1 MVFNA
6 TFNIISLIKL
16 YVKSIFVLTHLPKYH
31 MTPGQIKLDRISEN
45 YERICLNKW
54 NFFILNLAFWQV
66 GEKHYGKDC

>member
-1 MVFNA
+1 
-6 TFNIISLIKL
+6 
-16 YVKSIFVLTHLPKYH
+16 